1 MNKWLKLVTKHKVSK
16 NVVPLGWQPREEVAQ
31 HLGCPEEKVNSI
43 LKDAINAGEVEMQNF
58 PVWSH
63 TKRKVVPTPCYRIVA
78 EGVTTT
84 QPKQNPRG
92 RPRKGAVR
100 RASWPFPVGT
110 RVRRSDS
117 ANQGT
122 IIEGGSVRWDNGLV
136 TTPSG
141 STRKKLVPV

>member
-1 MNKWLKLVTKHKVSK
+1 MNKWLKIVTKHKVSK
-16 NVVPLGWQPREEVAQ
+16 NVVPPGWQPREEVAQ
-31 HLGCPEEKVNSI
+31 HLGCPEEKVNSV
-43 LKDAINAGEVEMQNF
+43 LKDAINANEVETQTF

-78 EGVTTT
+78 EGVTTP

-92 RPRKGAVR
+92 RPSKGSVR
-100 RASWPFPVGT
+100 VGWPYPVGT
-110 RVRRSDS
+110 RVRRRDS

-141 STRKKLVPV
+141 STRKKLVLV